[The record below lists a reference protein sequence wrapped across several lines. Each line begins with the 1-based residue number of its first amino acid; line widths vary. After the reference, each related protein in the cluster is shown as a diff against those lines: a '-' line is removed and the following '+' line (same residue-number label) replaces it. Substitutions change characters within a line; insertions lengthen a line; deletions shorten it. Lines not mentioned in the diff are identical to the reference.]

1 MRNFRLLDCWKLGM
15 DIVKDIY
22 VLLEKLPLSENFGLR
37 SQMSRAAISMPS
49 NIAEGCGRNGKKEM
63 SRFFEIA
70 VSSAFE
76 LETQLLAGQ
85 LIGYFTKEDVDN
97 LLPVIQNF
105 QRKTNSYRLKI
116 IS

>member
-15 DIVKDIY
+15 DIVK
-22 VLLEKLPLSENFGLR
+22 LT
-37 SQMSRAAISMPS
+37 
-49 NIAEGCGRNGKKEM
+49 EM
-63 SRFFEIA
+63 GRFFEIA

-85 LIGYFTKEDVDN
+85 LVNYFDQEDVNN
-97 LLPVIQNF
+97 LLPKIQDF

-116 IS
+116 LS

>member
-15 DIVKDIY
+15 DIVKLTY
-22 VLLEKLPLSENFGLR
+22 VLLEKLPLSENFSLR

-49 NIAEGCGRNGKKEM
+49 NIAEGCGRNSKKDM
-63 SRFFEIA
+63 GRFFEMA

-85 LIGYFTKEDVDN
+85 LINYFNQEDINN
-97 LLPVIQNF
+97 LLPKIQDF
-105 QRKTNSYRLKI
+105 QRKTNSYRLKVL
-116 IS
+116 S